1 MWQPLFFDIRDIKD
15 VRDGSDNSGDSDLAS
30 VS

>member
-1 MWQPLFFDIRDIKD
+1 MAALVFFDIRDIKD
-15 VRDGSDNSGDSDLAS
+15 VRDGTDNSGDSDLAS

>member
-15 VRDGSDNSGDSDLAS
+15 VRDGTDNSGDSDLAS